1 MLKAGFS
8 RVDVTPPLGTDL
20 WGYFRKRLP
29 SGIHDPIEISAIAL
43 SDGKETALIIIADF
57 EGVAIKYASKIKKHV
72 TERTGVKPE
81 YIMLHTTH
89 AHSSIGLVDS
99 ERNNV
104 IEDYDYLD
112 VLYRKFGDI
121 SVMAI
126 EDMSEAKWSYGE
138 KETAEQLSFV
148 RRYIMKN
155 GLVKTNP
162 FGVEEDIVKPSE
174 EPDNTVR
181 LVRFKREGKKDIA
194 FVNFAT
200 HADVVACEA
209 FSADWPGF
217 ARRNI
222 EKDLKDVHCAVMV
235 GFQGDVNHLNFVG
248 GIKRGMPRALEMGR
262 VIADTVLDLWDNTKE
277 GEGDVIYGAVDI
289 VFNKNNTDKEEFYD
303 ECRHYLDTVEHDE
316 AGNAIVQ
323 KTPSGISYVEALRV
337 VKIKEASPIYRRIPV
352 SVLSIGG
359 FSIVGIGCEA
369 FTNYA
374 RAVRDAFPDKKIFT
388 ACLANGSEGY
398 LPTKVAYGYGGYEVI
413 TSPFTPSVEDECIE
427 AIKKIMK

>member
-29 SGIHDPIEISAIAL
+29 IGIHDPIEISAIAL
-43 SDGKETALIIIADF
+43 SDEKETALIIIADF
-57 EGVAIKYASKIKKHV
+57 EGIELKYVSKIKKHI
-72 TERTGVKPE
+72 TERTGVKSE

-89 AHSSIGLVDS
+89 SHSSIGLVDS

-104 IEDYDYLD
+104 IEDCDYIDL
-112 VLYRKFGDI
+112 LYRKFGDI

-126 EDMSEAKWSYGE
+126 EDMSEAVWCYGE
-138 KETAEQLSFV
+138 KETSEQISFV

-162 FGVEEDIVKPSE
+162 FGVEDDIVKPSE

-181 LVRFKREGKKDIA
+181 LVRFKRDGKKDIA

-222 EKDLKDVHCAVMV
+222 EKDLKDVCCAVMV
-235 GFQGDVNHLNFVG
+235 GFQGDVNHINFMG
-248 GIKRGMPRALEMGR
+248 EKKRGIPRALEMGR
-262 VIADTVLDLWDNTKE
+262 VIADTVVDLWDSTKD

-289 VFNKNNTDKEEFYD
+289 VFNMNNTDKEEFYE
-303 ECRHYLDTVEHDE
+303 ECRYYLDTVEYDE
-316 AGNAIVQ
+316 AGNARVQ
-323 KTPSGISYVEALRV
+323 ETPSGISYVEALRV
-337 VKIKEASPIYRRIPV
+337 VKIKEEDPIYRRIPV

-359 FSIVGIGCEA
+359 FSVVGIGCEA

-374 RAVRDAFPDKKIFT
+374 RAVRDAFREKKIFT

-398 LPTKVAYGYGGYEVI
+398 LPTKVAFDFGGYEVV
-413 TSPFTPSVEDECIE
+413 TSPFTRTVENQCIE
-427 AIKKIMK
+427 SIKNIMR